1 MASIVRCLRAA
12 RPSAL
17 SKFAQTPVA
26 RSNWQAPSARAFSL
40 TSSSRR
46 PPACDDSSMWRRYWE
61 IRKYTKD
68 HEWIDLNA
76 DKTSGVIGISS
87 YAAEELGDVVY
98 VELPEGDKVIQAGDA
113 IGAVESVKSAADI
126 NAPITCRVTDVNLVL
141 EEKPGQI
148 NAVPEDDSHGGGW
161 ICKVAVDEQGVKDFE
176 NLMDAEEYK
185 AFTGADH

>member
-1 MASIVRCLRAA
+1 MTASR
-12 RPSAL
+12 
-17 SKFAQTPVA
+17 
-26 RSNWQAPSARAFSL
+26 
-40 TSSSRR
+40 
-46 PPACDDSSMWRRYWE
+46 E

-68 HEWIDLNA
+68 HEWVDLNA

-98 VELPEGDKVIQAGDA
+98 VELPEADKTVAAGDA

-126 NAPITCRVTDVNLVL
+126 NAPITCTVTDVNLVL

-161 ICKVAVDEQGVKDFE
+161 ICKVAVDEQGVQDFE
-176 NLMDAEEYK
+176 KLMSAEEYK
-185 AFTGADH
+185 AFTGDEH